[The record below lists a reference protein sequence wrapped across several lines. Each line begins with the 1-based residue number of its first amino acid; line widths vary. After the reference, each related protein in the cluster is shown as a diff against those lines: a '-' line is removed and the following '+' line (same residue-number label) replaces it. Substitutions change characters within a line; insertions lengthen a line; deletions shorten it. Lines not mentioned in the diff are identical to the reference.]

1 VRIVIS
7 EKDHTLAEFIKERL
21 ESESYEVDLALDP
34 ADLMSNLESKP
45 YDLAIL
51 SLEPPHFDV
60 IRKIR
65 QIHPDLLLVVFSDKK
80 DAGTQLVCLDAG
92 ADDFITKPISL
103 SILGARFRAL
113 LRRRSKSSSGVLAL
127 EGLELNRIRRTV
139 KRNGCPVDLTQKEFA
154 LLEFLMER
162 PMQAVSR
169 AAIAENA
176 WHIPCGSV
184 ATNTVD
190 VYVNYIRKKLGSYG
204 DRPLIRTVRGVGYQI
219 GGADSAPEDEPSF
232 PTD

>member
-1 VRIVIS
+1 VRIIIF

-176 WHIPCGSV
+176 WHIPSGNV

-219 GGADSAPEDEPSF
+219 GGADAAPDDEHSF